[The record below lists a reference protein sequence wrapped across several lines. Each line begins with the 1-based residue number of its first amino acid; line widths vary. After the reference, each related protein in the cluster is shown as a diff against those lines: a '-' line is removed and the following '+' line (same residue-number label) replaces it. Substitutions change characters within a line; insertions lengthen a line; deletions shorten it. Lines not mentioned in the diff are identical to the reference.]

1 MSGLS
6 NKYVNDISKEDV
18 RVLTLKEELELAKK
32 IKNGCEDSLNKIIHH
47 NLRLVIKTSQRYE
60 GCGVDTMD
68 LINEGN
74 IGLMQAAKKYK
85 ASKGTK
91 FSTYAGFWIRQK
103 MIRYINNHGRTIRI
117 PCHAYA
123 IFSELKKEYEEAKNK
138 DKELPSISSLALK
151 YGCTNKKIKTLLP
164 FLESTMSIDSFIGE
178 HGSDTFEQHIP
189 SIDLDANSLLQNK
202 EKIQLIQRALK
213 TLTNR
218 EKYIIEHRFGLHG
231 DNKETLESIGK
242 KFKVTRERIRQI
254 ESSALLKLKELL
266 KEYKEEV

>member
-1 MSGLS
+1 MPELCKRYISDLS
-6 NKYVNDISKEDV
+6 KRDIE
-18 RVLTLKEELELAKK
+18 VLTLEEELQLAKK
-32 IKNGCEDSLNKIIHH
+32 IKKGCNKSLNKLIDH

-123 IFSELKKEYEEAKNK
+123 IFSNLKKEYEKAKSN
-138 DKELPSISSLALK
+138 EERLPSISYLASK
-151 YGCTNKKIKTLLP
+151 FGCTQKKIKTLLP
-164 FLESTMSIDSFIGE
+164 YLESTVSVDAYIGE
-178 HGSDTFEQHIP
+178 HGEDTLEQHIP
-189 SIDLDANSLLQNK
+189 SIEYDANILLQSK
-202 EKIQLIQRALK
+202 EKIQIIQRALK
-213 TLTNR
+213 TLTKR

-231 DNKETLESIGK
+231 DKKETLESIGK

-254 ESSALLKLKELL
+254 ESSALLKLKEIL
-266 KEYKEEV
+266 KDYEGQI